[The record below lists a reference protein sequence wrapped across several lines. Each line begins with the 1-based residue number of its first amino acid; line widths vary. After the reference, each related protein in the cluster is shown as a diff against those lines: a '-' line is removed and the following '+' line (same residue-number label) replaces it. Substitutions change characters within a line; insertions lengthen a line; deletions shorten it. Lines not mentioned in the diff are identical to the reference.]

1 MNYQVKMRQT
11 IDNCLLGEAFW
22 TSSVV
27 QTLQP
32 PSKLAR
38 TWAMPRRL
46 AAANPIT
53 NASWLG
59 SLHSN
64 IHSFK
69 CFSCSNH
76 QIQHLVFKFESYVCV
91 CSQKESMRIFFFWI
105 TCLILSCFCFD
116 AKNPSYNIQSHYQE
130 TSKYPK
136 KFSHRF
142 LKKRRRRWRKF

>member
-1 MNYQVKMRQT
+1 MRQT

-53 NASWLG
+53 YASWLG

-91 CSQKESMRIFFFWI
+91 CSQKESMRILFFLNNLPDFELLLLW
-105 TCLILSCFCFD
+105 CQESQLQHPKPLSRN
-116 AKNPSYNIQSHYQE
+116 KQKSQ
-130 TSKYPK
+130 KV
-136 KFSHRF
+136 
-142 LKKRRRRWRKF
+142 

>member
-1 MNYQVKMRQT
+1 MKKKKIESWKKKKKHFFKMIYYQVKMRQT
-11 IDNCLLGEAFW
+11 MDNCLLGEAFW

-53 NASWLG
+53 YASWLG

-69 CFSCSNH
+69 CFSCSDH
-76 QIQHLVFKFESYVCV
+76 QIQHLVFQVWILCLCFWLSKRKYENNLPDFELLLLWCQESQLQHPKPLSRNKQK
-91 CSQKESMRIFFFWI
+91 SQKV
-105 TCLILSCFCFD
+105 
-116 AKNPSYNIQSHYQE
+116 
-130 TSKYPK
+130 
-136 KFSHRF
+136 
-142 LKKRRRRWRKF
+142 